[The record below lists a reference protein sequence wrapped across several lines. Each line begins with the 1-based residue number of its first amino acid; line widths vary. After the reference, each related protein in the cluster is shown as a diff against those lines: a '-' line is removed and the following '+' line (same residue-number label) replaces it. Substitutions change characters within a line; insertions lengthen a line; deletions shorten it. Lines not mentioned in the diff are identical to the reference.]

1 MDGINSYISQIC
13 GHLRNMT
20 PEEMAA
26 HDAEIERQERQQA
39 EREKLERYE
48 KSGVPERYFKESL
61 DTYKINNEMQAT
73 AATAATNFLHA
84 VKCGEFKS
92 LVLIGN
98 AGTGKTHLA
107 CAIIREAG
115 GKYRTAPDIVE
126 EMRRAKSFTA
136 NDTEADII
144 KYYGHVPLLVIDE
157 IGRGIAATEEKYM
170 LYQILNARYNTRKP
184 TILISNHKKE
194 DFLQYI
200 GVAVADRLV
209 ESAEVWE
216 LNGESYRCEL
226 RAQKCLKA
234 TTSNFLNYRA
244 D

>member
-1 MDGINSYISQIC
+1 MDGVINFIN
-13 GHLRNMT
+13 GELLDLRNMT
-20 PEEMAA
+20 PEEIAE
-26 HDAEIERQERQQA
+26 HDAEIERRERQQA
-39 EREKLERYE
+39 AQEKIERYQ

-61 DTYKINNEMQAT
+61 DTYQITNEMQAT
-73 AATAATNFLHA
+73 AAKAATNFLHA

-92 LVLIGN
+92 LVMLGN

-144 KYYGHVPLLVIDE
+144 DYYAHVSLLVIDE
-157 IGRGIAATEEKYM
+157 IGRGIAATDEKYM

-184 TILISNHKKE
+184 TVLISNFTKA

-200 GVAVADRLV
+200 GVAAADRLV
-209 ESAEVWE
+209 ESAEILE
-216 LNGESYRCEL
+216 MNGESYRREL
-226 RAQKCLKA
+226 RAQNA
-234 TTSNFLNYRA
+234 
-244 D
+244 

>member
-1 MDGINSYISQIC
+1 MDGIINFIN
-13 GHLRNMT
+13 GELLDLRNMT

-26 HDAEIERQERQQA
+26 HDAEIERMERQQA

-48 KSGVPERYFKESL
+48 KSGVPERYLKESL
-61 DTYKINNEMQAT
+61 DTYKITNEMQTT
-73 AATAATNFLHA
+73 AANAATNFLHA

-107 CAIIREAG
+107 CAIIREVG

-126 EMRRAKSFTA
+126 EMRRTKSFSA
-136 NDTEADII
+136 NETEGDII
-144 KYYGHVPLLVIDE
+144 DYYGRLKLLVIDE
-157 IGRGIAATEEKYM
+157 IGRGIAATDEKYM

-184 TILISNHKKE
+184 TVLISNFTKA

-200 GVAVADRLV
+200 GVAAADRLV

-216 LNGESYRCEL
+216 LNGESYRREL
-226 RAQKCLKA
+226 RAQ
-234 TTSNFLNYRA
+234 NG
-244 D
+244 

>member
-1 MDGINSYISQIC
+1 MEGVNSYISQIC

-48 KSGVPERYFKESL
+48 KSGVPERYFNEAL
-61 DTYKINNEMQAT
+61 DTYKITNEMQAT
-73 AATAATNFLHA
+73 AAKAATNFLHA

-144 KYYGHVPLLVIDE
+144 KYYGHAPLLVIDE
-157 IGRGIAATEEKYM
+157 IGRGIAATDEKYM

-184 TILISNHKKE
+184 TVLISNFTKA

-200 GVAVADRLV
+200 GVAAADRLV

-216 LNGESYRCEL
+216 LKGESYRREL
-226 RAQKCLKA
+226 RAQ
-234 TTSNFLNYRA
+234 NG
-244 D
+244 

>member
-1 MDGINSYISQIC
+1 MDGIINFIN
-13 GHLRNMT
+13 GDLLDLRNMT

-26 HDAEIERQERQQA
+26 HDAEIERRERQQA

-61 DTYKINNEMQAT
+61 DTYQITNEMQTT
-73 AATAATNFLHA
+73 AAKAATNFLHA

-92 LVLIGN
+92 LIIIGN

-107 CAIIREAG
+107 CGIIREAG

-126 EMRRAKSFTA
+126 EMRRTKSFSA
-136 NDTEADII
+136 NETEADII

-157 IGRGIAATEEKYM
+157 IGRGIAATDEKYM

-184 TILISNHKKE
+184 TVLISNFTKA

-200 GVAVADRLV
+200 GVAAADRLV

-216 LNGESYRCEL
+216 LNGESYRREL
-226 RAQKCLKA
+226 RAQ
-234 TTSNFLNYRA
+234 NG
-244 D
+244 

>member
-1 MDGINSYISQIC
+1 MEGVNSYISQIC

-48 KSGVPERYFKESL
+48 KSGVPERYFNEAL
-61 DTYKINNEMQAT
+61 DTYKITNEMQAT
-73 AATAATNFLHA
+73 AAKAATNFLHA

-92 LVLIGN
+92 LVLIGS

-144 KYYGHVPLLVIDE
+144 DYYSHISLLVIDE
-157 IGRGIAATEEKYM
+157 IGRGIAATDEKYM

-184 TILISNHKKE
+184 TVLISNFTKA

-200 GVAVADRLV
+200 GVAAADRLV

-216 LNGESYRCEL
+216 LNGESYRREL
-226 RAQKCLKA
+226 RAQ
-234 TTSNFLNYRA
+234 NG
-244 D
+244 

>member
-1 MDGINSYISQIC
+1 MEEMKVLIKQFCGRINE
-13 GHLRNMT
+13 MT
-20 PEEMAA
+20 PEEIAE
-26 HDAEIERQERQQA
+26 HDAEIERRERQQA
-39 EREKLERYE
+39 AQEKIERYQ

-61 DTYKINNEMQAT
+61 DTYKITNEMQAT
-73 AATAATNFLHA
+73 AAKAATNFLHA

-92 LVLIGN
+92 LVMIGN

-107 CAIIREAG
+107 CGIIREAG
-115 GKYRTAPDIVE
+115 GKYRTAPEIVE

-144 KYYGHVPLLVIDE
+144 DYYSHISLLVIDE
-157 IGRGIAATEEKYM
+157 IGRGIAATDEKYM

-184 TILISNHKKE
+184 TVLISNFTKS

-200 GVAVADRLV
+200 GVAAADRLV

-216 LNGESYRCEL
+216 LNGESYRREL
-226 RAQKCLKA
+226 RAQ
-234 TTSNFLNYRA
+234 NG
-244 D
+244 

>member
-1 MDGINSYISQIC
+1 MEGVNSYISQIC

-48 KSGVPERYFKESL
+48 KSGVPERYFNEAL
-61 DTYKINNEMQAT
+61 DTYKITNEMQAT
-73 AATAATNFLHA
+73 AAKAATNFLHA

-92 LVLIGN
+92 LVLIGS

-157 IGRGIAATEEKYM
+157 IGRGIAATDEKYM

-184 TILISNHKKE
+184 TVLISNFTKA

-200 GVAVADRLV
+200 GVAAADRLV
-209 ESAEVWE
+209 ESAEIWE
-216 LNGESYRCEL
+216 LNGESYRREL
-226 RAQKCLKA
+226 RAQ
-234 TTSNFLNYRA
+234 NG
-244 D
+244 

>member
-1 MDGINSYISQIC
+1 MEGVNSYISQIC

-48 KSGVPERYFKESL
+48 KSGVPERYFNEAL
-61 DTYKINNEMQAT
+61 DTYKITNEMQAT
-73 AATAATNFLHA
+73 AAKAATNFLHA

-144 KYYGHVPLLVIDE
+144 KYYGHAPLLVIDE
-157 IGRGIAATEEKYM
+157 IGRGIASTDEKYM

-184 TILISNHKKE
+184 TVLISNFTKA

-200 GVAVADRLV
+200 GVAAADRLV

-216 LNGESYRCEL
+216 LNGESYRREL
-226 RAQKCLKA
+226 RAQ
-234 TTSNFLNYRA
+234 NG
-244 D
+244 